1 MRIRSTNRLYAYQG
15 NVPGFTE
22 LAKAAD
28 KAKRPASAL
37 GLIAL
42 MLFTLACPRTQVQ
55 DNAQFI
61 LDSLTAVA
69 ALWPAKAATINKG
82 LGVGQKIL
90 DSVKANNA
98 TDAVAFIEQEI
109 PVARELLNDAS
120 LIPDAGTRAA
130 IMIALS
136 GLDIGLH
143 FLARFYKANAPA
155 LSHVPGAT
163 RDSIFSFDAEP
174 VRTPYKSH
182 AQLKA
187 ESAALRKK

>member
-1 MRIRSTNRLYAYQG
+1 MKTRIL
-15 NVPGFTE
+15 
-22 LAKAAD
+22 LAPILAVA
-28 KAKRPASAL
+28 
-37 GLIAL
+37 I
-42 MLFTLACPRTQVQ
+42 LFQLACPKAQVEE
-55 DNAQFI
+55 NAQFV
-61 LDSLTAVA
+61 LDSLTSLA

-82 LGVGQKIL
+82 LGIGQKIL

-109 PVARELLNDAS
+109 PVARELLGDAS
-120 LIPDAGTRAA
+120 VIPDVGTRAA

-143 FLARFYKANAPA
+143 FLVRFYKANANAPA
-155 LSHVPGAT
+155 VSRVPGAT
-163 RDSIFSFDAEP
+163 RDSISAFDAEP

-187 ESAALRKK
+187 ESVALKRH